1 MISAPRPPG
10 GLSMRVWKHRN
21 PILAHEPPL
30 PQHSLTAPGTRVW
43 RGG

>member
-21 PILAHEPPL
+21 PILAHEPP
-30 PQHSLTAPGTRVW
+30 PPPTQPDGTRN
-43 RGG
+43 